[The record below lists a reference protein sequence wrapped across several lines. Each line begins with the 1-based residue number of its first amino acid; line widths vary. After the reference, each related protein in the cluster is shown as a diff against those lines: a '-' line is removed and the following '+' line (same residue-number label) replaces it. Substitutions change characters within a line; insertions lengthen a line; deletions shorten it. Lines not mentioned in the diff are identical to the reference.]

1 MTLPATLAPHTDVSK
16 AFRRAS
22 TGTARPSARRKRA
35 APFSLRLS
43 AEERA
48 KLEQAA
54 GETPLAAYIK
64 FRLFN
69 NLPDLASYRPRRPGG
84 RPATDTKLIAKLLA
98 ALGDARLASNLNQLA
113 KHANMGTLEV
123 SPDTERELLAACAE
137 VHAMRRDLVAALGLK
152 ADSRA

>member
-1 MTLPATLAPHTDVSK
+1 MTGAGPSASL
-16 AFRRAS
+16 RAS
-22 TGTARPSARRKRA
+22 FQNSSCASSTRRRKRP
-35 APFSLRLS
+35 APFSLRLT
-43 AEERA
+43 ADERA
-48 KLEQAA
+48 RLERDA

-69 NLPDLASYRPRRPGG
+69 GLPDLASYRPRSGG

-98 ALGDARLASNLNQLA
+98 VLGEARLSQNLNQLA

-123 SPDTERELLAACAE
+123 SKDTEKQLLAACEE

-152 ADSRA
+152 ADTRR